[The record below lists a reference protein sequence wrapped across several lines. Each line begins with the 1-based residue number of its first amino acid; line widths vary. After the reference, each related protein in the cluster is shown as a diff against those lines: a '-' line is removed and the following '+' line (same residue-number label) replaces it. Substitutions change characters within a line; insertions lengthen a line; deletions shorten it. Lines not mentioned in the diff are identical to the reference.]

1 MKTQNVEFKGIM
13 NEILKFY
20 SNLNEQNLL
29 KLVELTNN
37 QKIGYVS
44 LKGYSSEL
52 SKGTE
57 IANQLINVGM
67 NYKNAIEKDKVTFEN
82 VDLST
87 IDVNKFD
94 YNYIN
99 TDGLTID
106 EYKQK
111 VTECLPQALE
121 ELKGDK
127 RKRKSNDVYLNK
139 ILVFNTNTLKLSVI
153 GKTENKVIETKGDF
167 KIVKSK
173 PLTVAKKLIEKQVN
187 GKTQAMRRFAIDNFI
202 GSIKLQGETIEIE

>member
-1 MKTQNVEFKGIM
+1 MEKQVFEKQAIV

-20 SNLNEQNLL
+20 SNLNEETL
-29 KLVELTNN
+29 KKLIELTDE

-44 LKGYSSEL
+44 IKGYSSEL

-67 NYKNAIEKDKVTFEN
+67 NYKNAIEKDKVTFDN

-94 YNYIN
+94 YKYIN

-167 KIVKSK
+167 KVVKSK

-187 GKTQAMRRFAIDNFI
+187 GKTQAMRRFAIDNFV
-202 GSIKLQGETIEIE
+202 GCIKLKGETIEIE